1 MQEPVEFTDPQGNM
15 GYSESTKASMGG
27 GKATK
32 TVTRTY
38 KMSDG
43 SSQVVVKTV
52 TRDV

>member
-1 MQEPVEFTDPQGNM
+1 MQEAVDFKDPEGNM

-43 SSQVVVKTV
+43 SSQVVEKVI